1 MQGEEGCFTLVTARL
16 CSLQGE
22 RINAKINLTVGVKI
36 FISNLN
42 IRDKGTIIMTIAEPS
57 APVADIE
64 QSRVKRLKAAT
75 RGAHGDLD
83 AFIMASKPFES
94 RENFG
99 KFVET
104 QYLFHR
110 DLDVFFSNATLD
122 GLLPDLKGR
131 RRLSMIEQ
139 DLADLGL
146 AIPETAEPRF
156 TGEMPFDLP
165 EAMGW
170 LYVVEG
176 SNLGAAFLLKDAAK
190 LGLNEDFGAR
200 HLAGAPEGRGLHWRT
215 FTAALDEISLTVEEE
230 ERVIA
235 GAEAAF
241 RAVHAYARQRFA

>member
-1 MQGEEGCFTLVTARL
+1 
-16 CSLQGE
+16 
-22 RINAKINLTVGVKI
+22 
-36 FISNLN
+36 
-42 IRDKGTIIMTIAEPS
+42 MTIAEKA
-57 APVADIE
+57 APVDQIE

-75 RGAHGDLD
+75 RDAHGGLD
-83 AFIMASKPFES
+83 SFIMAAKPFES

-110 DLDVFFSNATLD
+110 DLDVFFANETLD

-131 RRLSMIEQ
+131 RRLAMIEQ

-146 AIPETAEPRF
+146 AIPETGAARF
-156 TGEMPFDLP
+156 TDETPFDLP
-165 EAMGW
+165 QAMGW

-190 LGLNEDFGAR
+190 LGLGEEFGAR

-230 ERVIA
+230 ERVVA

-241 RAVHAYARQRFA
+241 RAVHAYAQQRMG

>member
-1 MQGEEGCFTLVTARL
+1 
-16 CSLQGE
+16 
-22 RINAKINLTVGVKI
+22 
-36 FISNLN
+36 
-42 IRDKGTIIMTIAEPS
+42 MTIAGKA
-57 APVADIE
+57 APVDQIE

-75 RGAHGDLD
+75 RDAHGGLD
-83 AFIMASKPFES
+83 TFIMAAKPFES

-110 DLDVFFSNATLD
+110 DLDVFFANGTLD

-131 RRLSMIEQ
+131 RRLAMIEQ

-146 AIPETAEPRF
+146 AIPETGAARF
-156 TGEMPFDLP
+156 TDETPFDLP
-165 EAMGW
+165 QAMGW

-190 LGLNEDFGAR
+190 LGLTEEFGAR

-215 FTAALDEISLTVEEE
+215 FTAAVDEISLTVEEE

-241 RAVHAYARQRFA
+241 RAVHAYAQQRMG

>member
-1 MQGEEGCFTLVTARL
+1 
-16 CSLQGE
+16 
-22 RINAKINLTVGVKI
+22 
-36 FISNLN
+36 
-42 IRDKGTIIMTIAEPS
+42 MTIAEPA
-57 APVADIE
+57 APVAAIE

-75 RGAHGDLD
+75 RDAHGDLD
-83 AFIMASKPFES
+83 AFIMSAKPFES
-94 RENFG
+94 GENFG

-110 DLDVFFSNATLD
+110 DLDAFFSNETLD

-146 AIPETAEPRF
+146 AIPETGAARF
-156 TGEMPFDLP
+156 TDETPFDLP
-165 EAMGW
+165 QAMGW

-190 LGLNEDFGAR
+190 LGLTEEFGAR

-215 FTAALDEISLTVEEE
+215 FTAALDDISLTVEEE

-241 RAVHAYARQRFA
+241 RAVHAYAQRRMG